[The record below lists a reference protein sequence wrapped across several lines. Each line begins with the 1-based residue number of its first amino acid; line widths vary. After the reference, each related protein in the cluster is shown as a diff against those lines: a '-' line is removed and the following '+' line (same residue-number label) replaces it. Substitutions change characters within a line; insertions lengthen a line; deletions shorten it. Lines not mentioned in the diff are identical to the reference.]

1 MHFLLDKF
9 IWLIFN
15 NFLLL
20 FRVSVN
26 PNPLSADT
34 FALKYGHPNCCIL
47 T

>member
-34 FALKYGHPNCCIL
+34 FALKYGHP
-47 T
+47 TVAF